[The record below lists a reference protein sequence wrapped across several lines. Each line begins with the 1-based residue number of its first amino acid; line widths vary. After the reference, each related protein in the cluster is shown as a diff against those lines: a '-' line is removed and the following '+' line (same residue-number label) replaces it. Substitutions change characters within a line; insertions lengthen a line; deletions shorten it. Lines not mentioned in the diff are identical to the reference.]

1 MTEVRDV
8 ELADHA
14 EWRRMWSANCAH
26 YGAAISPEENLQ
38 LWRRIID
45 PEHLV
50 GSLVCGAAVGEG
62 PLLGFA
68 NYVLHSHTFSS
79 RMVCYLEDLWV
90 EPSARGAGW
99 GRKFIEAL
107 VARGLDRG
115 WRRIY
120 WHTETDNAPARRL
133 YDRVSQLTNYV
144 RYDVALP

>member
-1 MTEVRDV
+1 
-8 ELADHA
+8 
-14 EWRRMWSANCAH
+14 MWSANCAH
-26 YGAAISPEENLQ
+26 YGAAISPEEDLQ

-45 PEHLV
+45 PGNPV
-50 GSLVCGAAVGEG
+50 GGLVCGAAVGEG

-68 NYVLHSHTFSS
+68 NYVLHPHTFSS
-79 RMVCYLEDLWV
+79 RLVCHLEDLWV
-90 EPSARGAGW
+90 DPSARGAGW
-99 GRKFIEAL
+99 GRKFIKAL
-107 VARGLDRG
+107 VACGLDRG